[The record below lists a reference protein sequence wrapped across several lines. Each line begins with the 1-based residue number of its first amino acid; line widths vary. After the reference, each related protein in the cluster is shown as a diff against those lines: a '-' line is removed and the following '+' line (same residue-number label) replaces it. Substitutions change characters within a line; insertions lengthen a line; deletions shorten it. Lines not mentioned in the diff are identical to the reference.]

1 MVSLLNFVWWC
12 GDLMKVSGFNG
23 GNCILSNIAK
33 LRVEK
38 GWIDGALITTEN
50 GLSTIS
56 FKGNHADWNGIPLI
70 LSSSR
75 VPEEPRIF
83 KSIDGAIS
91 ELSRIGIFKVEVMV
105 KTS

>member
-1 MVSLLNFVWWC
+1 
-12 GDLMKVSGFNG
+12 MKFSGFNG

-38 GWIDGALITTEN
+38 GWIDGAVITTEN

-56 FKGNHADWNGIPLI
+56 FKGNNADWNGMPLM

-75 VPEEPRIF
+75 APEEPRIF
-83 KSIDGAIS
+83 KSIDGAVS
-91 ELSRIGIFKVEVMV
+91 ELSRIGILKIEVV
-105 KTS
+105 RKQ